1 MAAEGLDGV
10 ARDRVDRELG
20 GGREAVVGLEADA
33 GLLAVVVI
41 VPGAVVPEIG
51 GLRGGVFEI
60 AQGAEAADG
69 VFGVEH
75 VEGET
80 EVALAAEEIEELLPA
95 DVEERVGAVFFA
107 GGRLLGERG
116 SVADTGTV
124 GDTAALLHAE
134 RGAALEV
141 DRAADGA
148 GLFVGRVALGELHLV
163 EHGTG
168 EVVHVRAAAERA
180 LAGERRAVESDA
192 VEAGANA
199 ADGETVDEIFVGRIA
214 SDAGEA
220 DGHFGGIH
228 VRQVSERIHGDDV
241 LHVFGVA
248 LGGDGGGTALALA
261 GDLEGVEFVD
271 DARQV
276 EIARGGGGVVDGDR
290 GANRVEADVGDDD
303 LVRAGRERRENVAAG
318 IVGEGAEA
326 EGRDGDLRALE
337 EIAGGDVGDVTGE
350 GGGGRGG
357 RGEEEGEKEGKREGE
372 RK

>member
-10 ARDRVDRELG
+10 AGDGVDRKLG

-41 VPGAVVPEIG
+41 VPRAVVPEIG
-51 GLRGGVFEI
+51 GLGGGVFEI

-75 VEGET
+75 VERET
-80 EVALAAEEIEELLPA
+80 EVTLAAEDVEELLPA
-95 DVEERVGAVFFA
+95 DVEERMRAVFFA
-107 GGRLLGERG
+107 GGRLLGERR
-116 SVADTGTV
+116 SVADAGAV
-124 GDTAALLHAE
+124 GDAATLAHRE
-134 RGAALEV
+134 RRAALEI

-148 GLFVGRVALGELHLV
+148 GLLVGRVALGELHLV

-168 EVVHVRAAAERA
+168 EVVHVRAAGEGA
-180 LAGERRAVESDA
+180 LAGEWRAVERDA
-192 VEAGANA
+192 VEAGADA

-214 SDAGEA
+214 GDAGEA

-248 LGGDGGGTALALA
+248 LRGDGGGTALALA
-261 GDLEGVEFVD
+261 GDFEGVEFVD
-271 DARQV
+271 DTGQV
-276 EIARGGGGVVDGDR
+276 EVARGAGGVGDGDS
-290 GANRVEADVGDDD
+290 GARRIEADIGDDD
-303 LVRAGRERRENVAAG
+303 LVRAGGERREDVAAG
-318 IVGEGAEA
+318 IVGERGEA
-326 EGRDGDLRALE
+326 ERRNLDAGALE
-337 EIAGGDVGDVTGE
+337 EIAGGDVGDVAGE
-350 GGGGRGG
+350 GGGPKS
-357 RGEEEGEKEGKREGE
+357 GEGKKEGKREGE